1 MYQLQLDCTSK
12 QSFDA
17 ALNELDERLSA
28 SSYSACLFH
37 VFSASVD
44 PLAASETCAVLQKR
58 FPNIPYICSTTSGNL
73 VDGTFTRDGAPV
85 SVAVSVFEDPDTKL
99 EVVQLPLDYET
110 QNETVRTLLG
120 LIEEKPWIK
129 AIEVL
134 TTINDANIVSFCKEL
149 NSMPPHI
156 AYFGGGAIDPETD
169 FANVTVASSAGK
181 PTNHGIVFVLY
192 GGENFHALTI
202 AVHGW
207 RPLGMPF
214 HITRAERSTLYE
226 LNNKPAYEVYN
237 NYLKIAEDDD
247 FSWNGL
253 LFPIAIDYDGVQIL
267 RTPASVNP
275 DGSLVLPADI
285 SDEHH
290 DCRIAYGDP
299 ATILHGVEQTAQ
311 KLQAFR
317 PQGILCFSCA
327 ARLVYWGDSF
337 VNRETLPF
345 QSIAPTTGF
354 FTGGEFIRH
363 GGHIIQHNVT
373 LVLTA
378 LREGNGDS
386 DLSPERLTPVKVDSS
401 GFDRQLAIINRM
413 ASFIGAASDELQ
425 DAYKNMEI
433 MARTD
438 GLTGLLDRRE
448 IERLIGKACKGESLS
463 ANKPP
468 RSSEKLGE
476 PALIMLDLDD
486 FKHVNDKFGHE
497 IGDEVLRMLAK
508 TMRRIEADSDT
519 EILVGRWGGE
529 EFMLLLPYASL
540 KESAAIA
547 ENLRAEFASLA
558 IPEIGRCT
566 MSLGVAKALP
576 GESLNSLCSRVDDA
590 LYRAKTS
597 GKNCVALSE
606 IEPSC

>member
-1 MYQLQLDCTSK
+1 MYQMQLDCTSK
-12 QSFDA
+12 QSLEI
-17 ALNELDERLSA
+17 ALDGFEKRLSA
-28 SSYSACLFH
+28 SPHSACLFH
-37 VFSASVD
+37 VFSASTD
-44 PLAASETCAVLQKR
+44 PLAASETCALLQKR
-58 FPNIPYICSTTSGNL
+58 FPEIPFVSSTTNANL
-73 VDGTFTRDGAPV
+73 VDGAFTRSDAPV
-85 SVAVSVFEDPDTKL
+85 SVAVNVFEDPGTKL
-99 EVVQLPLDYET
+99 EVIQLPLDYET
-110 QNETVRTLLG
+110 QNETVSTLLD
-120 LIEEKPWIK
+120 LVEERPWIK

-134 TTINDANIVSFCKEL
+134 TTVNDANIVSLCKEL
-149 NSMPPHI
+149 SNMPPHI
-156 AYFGGGAIDPETD
+156 AYFGGGAIDPQPD
-169 FANVTVASSAGK
+169 FANVTVASSSGE
-181 PTNHGIVFVLY
+181 PTNHGIAFVLY
-192 GGENFHALTI
+192 GGENFHAFTI

-226 LNNKPAYEVYN
+226 LNGEPAYEVYN
-237 NYLKIAEDDD
+237 HYLKIAEDDD

-253 LFPIAIDYDGVQIL
+253 LFPIAIDHGGVQIL

-299 ATILHGVEQTAQ
+299 ATILSGIEETAR
-311 KLQAFR
+311 KLQAFQ

-327 ARLVYWGDSF
+327 ARLLYWGDDF

-363 GGHIIQHNVT
+363 EGNIIQHNVT
-373 LVLTA
+373 LALGA
-378 LREGNGDS
+378 LREGDVDN
-386 DLSPERLTPVKVDSS
+386 DLSSEHLAPVKVDSS

-425 DAYKNMEI
+425 DAYKNMEV

-438 GLTGLLDRRE
+438 GLTGLADRRE
-448 IERLIGKACKGESLS
+448 IERLIDKAFKEEQLIANTPRKSSGE
-463 ANKPP
+463 P
-468 RSSEKLGE
+468 GE

-486 FKHVNDKFGHE
+486 FKHVNDRFGHE
-497 IGDEVLRMLAK
+497 TGDEVLRLLAK
-508 TMRRIEADSDT
+508 TMRRLETDSDT
-519 EILVGRWGGE
+519 ELHFGRWGGE
-529 EFMLLLPYASL
+529 EFMVLLPYADL

-547 ENLRAEFASLA
+547 EVLRSEFANLD
-558 IPEIGRCT
+558 IPGIGHCT

-576 GESLNSLCSRVDDA
+576 GESLDSLCSRVDDA
-590 LYRAKTS
+590 LYRAKAS

-606 IEPSC
+606 